1 MFHGQIEEAYKRINE
16 ARHELDLAKA
26 GTEAEIERVVT
37 RLLHECL
44 AKRMS
49 PEHIAKMAGWPVQE
63 VRTAMRARGIEP
75 KRGKTV
81 LAKQSASALIDNAH
95 LLGIEPEEMDLTS
108 PLAYL
113 PMGKELREFL
123 ETNPVKPAPAVRP
136 EQSVVSEGLWCESC
150 ETFEYE
156 EPVSFG
162 CCLLCGCA
170 GSAHIASQVIVTGAV
185 E

>member
-1 MFHGQIEEAYKRINE
+1 MFHGQIEEAFKRINE

-26 GTEAEIERVVT
+26 RTEAEIERVVT
-37 RLLHECL
+37 RLIHECL

-49 PEHIAKMAGWPVQE
+49 PGHIAKMAGWHVNE
-63 VRTAMRARGIEP
+63 VRAAMRSRGIEP
-75 KRGKTV
+75 KRGKSV

-123 ETNPVKPAPAVRP
+123 ETNPVKAVKP
-136 EQSVVSEGLWCESC
+136 EQSVVAEGLWCESC
-150 ETFEYE
+150 ENFCVDAE
-156 EPVSFG
+156 FG
-162 CCLLCGCA
+162 CASCECA
-170 GSAHIASQVIVTGAV
+170 ASAHIAAQIIVTGAV